1 MEPSSKKLVQTS
13 QKSDVIRNE
22 KFSVNKVQIMNY
34 HLLLSVV
41 GLVPPK
47 NATPFVRLLYKV
59 FITVILITF
68 MFALLGQLMAVY
80 VHWGDIPVLSITISH
95 MSGLILAIISCA
107 HFLHSKDKFLNLIDL
122 LRMEFVPRIK
132 AKYIEFVRIAESQ
145 VKKFLI
151 ISLSL
156 AMLCGF
162 IWIGIPIIRISN
174 FGNNNATTDGHDFER
189 LIFVIWAPFE
199 INDSPQFELIMVFE
213 MFASGF
219 SALTLFA
226 VDIIFLSLMSH
237 AAAQF
242 KVLCAM
248 LNDMHENISENE
260 LHRTER
266 ASAMHVSTDSSMKET
281 MTSRNDIVPHDGNSG
296 SRKYET
302 ARSEIGRVG
311 EDPIL
316 LYLAE
321 CIKYHQAVIG

>member
-1 MEPSSKKLVQTS
+1 
-13 QKSDVIRNE
+13 
-22 KFSVNKVQIMNY
+22 MNY
-34 HLLLSVV
+34 HLLLNIV

-47 NATPFVRLLYKV
+47 NASPFVRLLYKV
-59 FITVILITF
+59 FIRGIFTAFLF
-68 MFALLGQLMAVY
+68 GLLGQLMAVY
-80 VHWGDIPVLSITISH
+80 VHWGDIPVLSVTISH

-122 LRMEFVPRIK
+122 VRMEFVPRIK
-132 AKYIEFVRIAESQ
+132 AKYIEFVHIAESR

-156 AMLCGF
+156 AMLCAI
-162 IWIGIPIIRISN
+162 IWIGIPITEISN
-174 FGNNNATTDGHDFER
+174 FANNNSTTKGNDFER

-199 INDSPQFELIMVFE
+199 IYDSPQFEFIMVFE

-219 SALTLFA
+219 SALTLFV

-248 LNDMHENISENE
+248 LNDMHDNISENE
-260 LHRTER
+260 LHRTEH
-266 ASAMHVSTDSSMKET
+266 ASAMHVSTDSAMKEAL
-281 MTSRNDIVPHDGNSG
+281 TSSNDIVPHDSRNGNSG
-296 SRKYET
+296 SHKYET
-302 ARSEIGRVG
+302 PRSGIGRVG
-311 EDPIL
+311 EDPVF

-321 CIKYHQAVIG
+321 CIKYHQTVIG